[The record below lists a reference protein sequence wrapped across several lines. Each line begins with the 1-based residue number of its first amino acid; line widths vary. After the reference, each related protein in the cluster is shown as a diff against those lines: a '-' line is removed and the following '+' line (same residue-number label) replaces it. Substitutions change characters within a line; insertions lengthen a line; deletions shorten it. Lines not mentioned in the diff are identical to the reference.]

1 MDAHTLTHTHIMHR
15 TAYKGADRQEGE
27 AEEQKEA
34 DEEEARQLVAGLL
47 NRSR

>member
-1 MDAHTLTHTHIMHR
+1 MHAHPLTRTHIMHR
-15 TAYKGADRQEGE
+15 TAYKGADRQERE